1 MTCMTQDVVWR
12 ELCRAA
18 IVELN
23 PPTYERESKL
33 PVQPFDDTWNGYP
46 EVIMMA
52 LGEERQAMTDA
63 LENLQTLQRVE
74 LGSLTKP
81 ATASDESPNGGAL

>member
-1 MTCMTQDVVWR
+1 MLGGGSCTGPQFSNLT
-12 ELCRAA
+12 
-18 IVELN
+18 
-23 PPTYERESKL
+23 PPNYGRESKL
-33 PVQPFDDTWNGYP
+33 PVQPFDDTWKGYP

-63 LENLQTLQRVE
+63 PENLQTLQRVD

-81 ATASDESPNGGAL
+81 AAASDESLAGGAL